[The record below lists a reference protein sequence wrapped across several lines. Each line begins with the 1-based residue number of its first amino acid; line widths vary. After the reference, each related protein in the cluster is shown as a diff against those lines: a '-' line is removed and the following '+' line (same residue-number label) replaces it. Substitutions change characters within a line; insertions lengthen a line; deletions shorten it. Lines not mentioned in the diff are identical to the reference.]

1 MRTVTYIT
9 CIATL
14 LVAGLAGETGAQVVR
29 TQRGNALDA
38 NYRVGSGGLNPRVAG
53 SEGISGQ
60 MIVNRQVSGL
70 AGFRGD
76 VPYRASDELGLNL
89 PGNDVRTFRRQA
101 VGVTDVLGGRTY
113 QPGAYMDRT
122 AVLGPDDIAAGLNA
136 PGTNVP
142 QHQNLSMREARQLY
156 EDAMVGYRR
165 LGSEVGTTGR
175 TDVAGRGQYQS
186 VSVNLFRQGDPLVDT
201 QPDTHMLQR
210 LGGSGV
216 FNMPDARERARL
228 AQELYHLHRQGQT
241 QDEQDEQDD
250 NPARIDARVPS
261 GASDVIRDPSRTDD
275 QRSGDPLDLRARP
288 EGDAPARPDPLGDDP
303 QRADPLTNQPA
314 SIGQDAFLDL
324 LRGLSDRNAGIRPKT
339 AVAVDLDEEDAEAAP
354 AVISYD
360 DGTKALTLNKLAGTG
375 RDALNAYMR
384 AGQDMLGDGKYYK
397 AAGAFAQA
405 SLMDSRNPL
414 AHVGRSLALLGAGEA
429 LSASGAYREAVRLFP
444 PTLETRL
451 DVEEM
456 MPVADF
462 RKRLGQLDARLA
474 KQKDPQADLV
484 FLAAVLH
491 HVAGD
496 AKTAAKHAAR
506 LRDLAGEDE
515 VFKST
520 AERILSKGK
529 PASALAN

>member
-1 MRTVTYIT
+1 MRTMTHIT
-9 CIATL
+9 CLAML
-14 LVAGLAGETGAQVVR
+14 LAGLAGEATAQVVR

-38 NYRVGSGGLNPRVAG
+38 NYRVGAGGLNPRVRG

-76 VPYRASDELGLNL
+76 VPYRAPNELGLNL
-89 PGNDVRTFRRQA
+89 PGSDVRTFRRQA

-122 AVLGPDDIAAGLNA
+122 AVLGPEDIAAGLNA

-165 LGSEVGTTGR
+165 LGSEVGTT
-175 TDVAGRGQYQS
+175 DVAGSGQYQS

-201 QPDTHMLQR
+201 PPDTHMLHR

-216 FNMPDARERARL
+216 FSMPDARERARL
-228 AQELYHLHRQGQT
+228 AQELYHLYRA
-241 QDEQDEQDD
+241 DEAEDAEDD
-250 NPARIDARVPS
+250 NPARIDARVP
-261 GASDVIRDPSRTDD
+261 AEATPAVRDPSLTDELRT
-275 QRSGDPLDLRARP
+275 GDPLDLRPRP
-288 EGDAPARPDPLGDDP
+288 VEDDTPATRDPLDTPAESGEPMTD
-303 QRADPLTNQPA
+303 QPA
-314 SIGQDAFLDL
+314 AIGHDAFLDL
-324 LRGLSDRNAGIRPKT
+324 LRGLSDRNSGKRPKT
-339 AVAVDLDEEDAEAAP
+339 AIPADLDDDEQADAP

-375 RDALNAYMR
+375 RDAFNAYMR
-384 AGQDMLGDGKYYK
+384 AAQGKLTEGKYYK
-397 AAGAFAQA
+397 AASLFAQA

-429 LSASGAYREAVRLFP
+429 LSASQAYQEAVRLFP

-456 MPVADF
+456 MSLADF
-462 RKRLGQLDARLA
+462 RKRMGQLDARLA
-474 KQKDPQADLV
+474 KQKDPQAGLV

-496 AKTAAKHAAR
+496 AKTAARHAAK
-506 LRDLAGEDE
+506 LRALAGENE
-515 VFKST
+515 IFKST
-520 AERILSKGK
+520 ADRILSKK
-529 PASALAN
+529 PPASALAD

>member
-14 LVAGLAGETGAQVVR
+14 LLTGLVGEATAQVVR

-76 VPYRASDELGLNL
+76 VPYRAPNELGINL
-89 PGNDVRTFRRQA
+89 PDNDVRTFRRQA

-113 QPGAYMDRT
+113 QTGAYMDRRT
-122 AVLGPDDIAAGLNA
+122 VLGPEDIAAGLNA

-142 QHQNLSMREARQLY
+142 QHHNLSMREARQLY

-165 LGSEVGTTGR
+165 LGSEVGR
-175 TDVAGRGQYQS
+175 TDAAGSGQFQS

-201 QPDTHMLQR
+201 QPDTHMLHR

-228 AQELYHLHRQGQT
+228 AQELYHLYRQG
-241 QDEQDEQDD
+241 ESPDEQDD

-261 GASDVIRDPSRTDD
+261 GASDVIRDPSRTND
-275 QRSGDPLDLRARP
+275 QRVGDPLDLRARP
-288 EGDAPARPDPLGDDP
+288 EDDTSATPDPLRDGQQEDDS
-303 QRADPLTNQPA
+303 LTDQPA

-324 LRGLSDRNAGIRPKT
+324 LRGLSDRNSGKRPKT
-339 AVAVDLDEEDAEAAP
+339 AMPIDLDDEESDMPA

-375 RDALNAYMR
+375 RDAFNAYMR
-384 AGQDMLGDGKYYK
+384 AGQSKLEEAKYYK
-397 AAGAFAQA
+397 AASLFAQA

-429 LSASGAYREAVRLFP
+429 LSASQAYQEAVNLFP

-451 DVEEM
+451 DVEDM
-456 MPVADF
+456 MPLADF

-496 AKTAAKHAAR
+496 AKAAAKHAAR
-506 LRDLAGEDE
+506 LRDLAGEND

-520 AERILSKGK
+520 AERILSGRKR
-529 PASALAN
+529 ASALAN